1 MAKPRYQP
9 IEADRG
15 KVEAM
20 VAYGIP
26 QEEIGATL
34 GISHPTL
41 RRYFKREI
49 QTGTQKA
56 NAKVAESLYNAA
68 TKGKGQPAVTA
79 AIFWL
84 KCRAGWKETTILA
97 HQGKLEVE
105 TKPDLS
111 MLTVDELKTLH
122 DLMSKASGGVIDVEF
137 TVADC
142 VPTKPNGQELAVT
155 KFQERQQPNLS
166 SMKKEN

>member
-9 IEADRG
+9 VEADRG

-26 QEEIGATL
+26 QEIIAATL

-49 QTGTQKA
+49 QTGTHKA

-84 KCRAGWKETTILA
+84 KTRANWKETTTLE
-97 HQGKLEVE
+97 HQGKLEVQHKHE
-105 TKPDLS
+105 LDLS
-111 MLTVDELKTLH
+111 KLSVEELEAL
-122 DLMSKASGGVIDVEF
+122 DLLMAKASGKVVDAEF
-137 TVADC
+137 TAAAEP
-142 VPTKPNGQELAVT
+142 VPAKPNERELAVT
-155 KFQERQQPNLS
+155 PNLS
-166 SMKKEN
+166 STKKEN

>member
-1 MAKPRYQP
+1 MARPRYQP
-9 IEADRG
+9 VEADRG

-26 QEEIGATL
+26 QEEIAATL
-34 GISHPTL
+34 DISHPTL

-56 NAKVAESLYNAA
+56 NAKIAESLYNAA
-68 TKGKGQPAVTA
+68 IKGKGQPAVTA

-84 KCRAGWKETTILA
+84 KCRAGWKETAILE
-97 HQGKLEVE
+97 HHPKLEVA

-111 MLTVDELKTLH
+111 RLSVDELKTLRR
-122 DLMSKASGGVIDVEF
+122 LILKASREVVDVEF
-137 TVADC
+137 TVVAEG
-142 VPTKPNGQELAVT
+142 VPAKPNGQELAVT
-155 KFQERQQPNLS
+155 KLRE
-166 SMKKEN
+166 

>member
-1 MAKPRYQP
+1 MARHRYQP

-26 QEEIGATL
+26 QEEIAATM

-41 RRYFKREI
+41 RRYFEREI
-49 QTGTQKA
+49 QTGTHKA
-56 NAKVAESLYNAA
+56 NAKIAESLYNAA
-68 TKGKGQPAVTA
+68 IKGKGQPAVTA

-84 KCRAGWKETTILA
+84 KCRAGWKETAILE
-97 HQGKLEVE
+97 HQGKLEVK

-111 MLTVDELKTLH
+111 KLSVPELQAFRVLLLKIRGQVVDAKFTAASEGAPIKPTV
-122 DLMSKASGGVIDVEF
+122 
-137 TVADC
+137 
-142 VPTKPNGQELAVT
+142 QELAVT
-155 KFQERQQPNLS
+155 KLRE
-166 SMKKEN
+166 